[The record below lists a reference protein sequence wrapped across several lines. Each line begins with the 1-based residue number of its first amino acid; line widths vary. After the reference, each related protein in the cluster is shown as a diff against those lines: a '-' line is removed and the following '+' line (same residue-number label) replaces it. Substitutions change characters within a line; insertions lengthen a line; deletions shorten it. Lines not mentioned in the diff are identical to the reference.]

1 LSKTKIRILHE
12 DCDPAAVDD
21 KSLPCTAYFVT
32 YIKSGRK
39 CYDLVMAGKKVDI
52 FDHYWDMYRH
62 DLIEFK
68 QSSGT
73 TNPKLYNPPKGKK

>member
-1 LSKTKIRILHE
+1 MSKSKIRILHE
-12 DCDPAAVDD
+12 DCDPESVDD

-52 FDHYWDMYRH
+52 FDHYWDNYRH
-62 DLIEFK
+62 DLINMTQTE
-68 QSSGT
+68 GR
-73 TNPKLYNPPKGKK
+73 TNPKLWNPPKKK